1 MPGIGL
7 STSSQNS
14 DLLRD
19 LCHTLCETR
28 KTFFVLH
35 FVLLTQ
41 THQFAMHV
49 ELEVFLEISPI

>member
-28 KTFFVLH
+28 KIFFSVLM
-35 FVLLTQ
+35 TQ
-41 THQFAMHV
+41 THQFATHV
-49 ELEVFLEISPI
+49 ELEVFLEISPL